1 MGWKCVLGAGAR
13 EKQVVRRWEES
24 LGGGG
29 GESFPGLLQ
38 VWKGKRCPVVIG
50 GEWISPK
57 G

>member
-13 EKQVVRRWEES
+13 EKQVVRRWEDS

-29 GESFPGLLQ
+29 GESVPGLLQ